1 MAGSSVLIGCAVSAG
16 SCQDILSAIGSLSGG
31 RFAFVLL
38 GLALKK
44 VQAFTDQFE
53 ELAVANL
60 QVMGLNDG
68 GVDFCGQHFEADIF
82 LEWGMVVGDEAPFT
96 GPGFDDALAFQ
107 LSVGFGDGV

>member
-16 SCQDILSAIGSLSGG
+16 SCQDILSAIGTLSGG
-31 RFAFVLL
+31 RFPFWVLV
-38 GLALKK
+38 LALKN
-44 VQAFTDQFE
+44 VQAFTGQAE

-82 LEWGMVVGDEAPFT
+82 LEWGMVVGEEEPFT
-96 GPGFDDALAFQ
+96 GPGFADALAFQ
-107 LSVGFGDGV
+107 LSVDR